1 MYTQRDDAER
11 NGPDAQPH
19 VAQRVG
25 HAEALQLLQQHQ
37 RGDGQAGRHDVLL
50 QHSVGGRAVDVLVA
64 KERRAQE
71 IEHDA
76 QVARHVAR
84 LDAWVV
90 HRHQQQINH
99 RHRLQ
104 AQQRAEQ
111 AARQGVGAGLSE
123 PQRFDG
129 QHGDE
134 QHVERRQLEA
144 AHAQDE
150 AVVVQ
155 GQGGEREQPQQVQGG

>member
-1 MYTQRDDAER
+1 M
-11 NGPDAQPH
+11 P
-19 VAQRVG
+19 
-25 HAEALQLLQQHQ
+25 
-37 RGDGQAGRHDVLL
+37 
-50 QHSVGGRAVDVLVA
+50 
-64 KERRAQE
+64 
-71 IEHDA
+71 
-76 QVARHVAR
+76 
-84 LDAWVV
+84 
-90 HRHQQQINH
+90 
-99 RHRLQ
+99 

-155 GQGGEREQPQQVQGG
+155 GQGGEREQPQQVQVGCPVVASEDLGRQLFEQVGQVPLAGMGCDLRRAAGQFEQPPQPGLGAPDAGHDLFALFQQHVLHQRGLGLVRNLAQGLDFLAP